1 MADISDYTFNNMG
14 RIGNDSCTL
23 SESDIQ
29 NVKSGNYLLENHFAN
44 ECDMKKP
51 IQFALNQPN
60 VFYKGSHG
68 VGIGGCN
75 IDQNSEL
82 SIGAEQTTPVN
93 KLVLQE
99 RQYLTIPY
107 LGRGKTNVD
116 MESQLLQGDTFT
128 NRKSVNPS
136 SEVSYMTYSNYPL
149 IPSVEESVANPSNLI
164 EESADENWIRGG
176 LPSRDMVR
184 DNKN

>member
-1 MADISDYTFNNMG
+1 
-14 RIGNDSCTL
+14 
-23 SESDIQ
+23 
-29 NVKSGNYLLENHFAN
+29 
-44 ECDMKKP
+44 
-51 IQFALNQPN
+51 
-60 VFYKGSHG
+60 
-68 VGIGGCN
+68 
-75 IDQNSEL
+75 
-82 SIGAEQTTPVN
+82 
-93 KLVLQE
+93 
-99 RQYLTIPY
+99 
-107 LGRGKTNVD
+107 